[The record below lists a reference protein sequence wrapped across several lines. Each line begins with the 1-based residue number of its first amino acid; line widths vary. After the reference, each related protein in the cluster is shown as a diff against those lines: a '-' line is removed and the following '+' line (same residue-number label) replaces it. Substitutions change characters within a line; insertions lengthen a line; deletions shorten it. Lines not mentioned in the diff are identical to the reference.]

1 MWSLRFNQ
9 SNEKSHTFTKKPKKR
24 RETSTR
30 KNKDRP
36 KKIQRNE
43 PRRNALYVCAST
55 HCLPFN
61 GIYMLLWAL
70 SLSLSFFCQAKRW
83 CVWCNLQINEKQ
95 LIIFCSF
102 HFVRS
107 VSNVYFILKTFAAIS
122 LHLSTCYGYK
132 VFPETLCRL
141 IQAVNVSTCFLTTI
155 LNDDHVSTWSC
166 LIK

>member
-1 MWSLRFNQ
+1 MKNHTRSPKSRKRE
-9 SNEKSHTFTKKPKKR
+9 EKQAQEKTKIDQRKYRGMNRDEMHCMCVLAHTVY
-24 RETSTR
+24 
-30 KNKDRP
+30 
-36 KKIQRNE
+36 
-43 PRRNALYVCAST
+43 LLMAST
-55 HCLPFN
+55 CYFE
-61 GIYMLLWAL
+61 L